1 MTFSKNMKE
10 TLLLLIC
17 LHLPCLAQNDP
28 RVMSDSYA
36 PVASMNDFKDI
47 FVSAYN
53 AGNRKYIEGMIN
65 PSGIPEQFREGVSPI
80 SLLLP
85 PLFNNRVVI
94 QRIVEQEN
102 GIKLRLDRLPDSFSH
117 LPDGMVAVAI
127 LEFTLPV
134 ILKDGTNIPTTY
146 RFPVVK
152 HEGKLFIGLFNDKE
166 PNPLAE

>member
-1 MTFSKNMKE
+1 MTFAVKMKK

-28 RVMSDSYA
+28 RVMSNSYA
-36 PVASMNDFKDI
+36 PVASIDEFKDI

-65 PSGIPEQFREGVSPI
+65 PFGIPEKFRESSSPI
-80 SLLLP
+80 SFLLP

-94 QRIVEQEN
+94 QRIEEQEN
-102 GIKLRLDRLPDSFSH
+102 GIKLRLDKLPDTFSH
-117 LPDGMVAVAI
+117 LPEGMVPVAI

-152 HEGKLFIGLFNDKE
+152 HEGKLFISFFNDKE
-166 PNPLAE
+166 TNLLAE